1 MRWPWPNDHP
11 DRDAGGEVE
20 PCVPSEEATDR
31 LAGRLRQEIDDLHA
45 DLADDLLLTFLLLG
59 EDEGEDA
66 VDVLDH
72 GAERLHR
79 FQDRLEDV
87 IADAAVEREAEAVL
101 ASVSVDAA
109 PVPEADTA
117 GERTAVGAFRIR
129 ALASAAAALLAAVVG
144 LVSLEAGPAP
154 DAVTA
159 RSSSSPADEGSS
171 AAQASAP
178 GASLLGTSDRSSETA
193 SAAPSSPR
201 QRLGILIGQQS
212 ELIARLGN
220 EPRRSAVAELFG
232 VDRLVAQLATDAAKV
247 PETIESVIPSVT
259 VPDLLD
265 PSEDTTEQPADEQA
279 EPQATT
285 EPGPTEGT
293 GDEPAPAP
301 SESGSEPDSSEEPSE
316 KPSDEAADEPSD
328 DPSSEM
334 VPGGTSQVGGS
345 GSDGTAPSQLLP

>member
-1 MRWPWPNDHP
+1 MRWSWRNDHP
-11 DRDAGGEVE
+11 DRDADGEVE

-79 FQDRLEDV
+79 FQDRLEGA

-101 ASVSVDAA
+101 ASASVAADADPDVA
-109 PVPEADTA
+109 TA
-117 GERTAVGAFRIR
+117 GERTGVGAFRIR

-144 LVSLEAGPAP
+144 LVSLEPGPAP

-159 RSSSSPADEGSS
+159 RSSSAPADEGSS
-171 AAQASAP
+171 PTRSSDP
-178 GASLLGTSDRSSETA
+178 GALALGTSDRSPEA
-193 SAAPSSPR
+193 ANAAPSSPR
-201 QRLGILIGQQS
+201 QRLEALIGQQS
-212 ELIARLGN
+212 ELIARLGS

-232 VDRLVAQLATDAAKV
+232 VDRLVAQLASEAAKV
-247 PETIESVIPSVT
+247 PDAIESVLPSVS

-265 PSEDTTEQPADEQA
+265 PSEDTAEPSADEQP
-279 EPQATT
+279 EPQPTT
-285 EPGPTEGT
+285 QAGPAEEP

-301 SESGSEPDSSEEPSE
+301 SESSSETESSEEPSE
-316 KPSDEAADEPSD
+316 DPSDEPSD
-328 DPSSEM
+328 EDSTEM
-334 VPGGTSQVGGS
+334 FPGDASQVGGS
-345 GSDGTAPSQLLP
+345 GSEGAAPSQLLP